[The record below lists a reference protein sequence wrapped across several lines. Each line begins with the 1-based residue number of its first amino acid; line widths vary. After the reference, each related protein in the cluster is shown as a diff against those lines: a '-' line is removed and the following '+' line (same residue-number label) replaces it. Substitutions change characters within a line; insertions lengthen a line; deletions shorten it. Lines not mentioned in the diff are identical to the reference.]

1 MAIVGA
7 IAVGIIIGFILCW
20 MLNTAMRNILWDTAA
35 ASRVKGKQDEVKRLR
50 KEVHRLNR
58 KIEQGRNARQRKAK
72 SYEDMIDDGWIPP
85 DEADDDDEDK
95 IDFEF

>member
-50 KEVHRLNR
+50 KEVRRLNR
-58 KIEQGRNARQRKAK
+58 KIERDQHTRYRKDK
-72 SYEDMIDDGWIPP
+72 GEP
-85 DEADDDDEDK
+85 EDDDDDDD
-95 IDFEF
+95 IDGDF